1 MKGNEGSKRSR
12 LQLCLHHRV
21 FYYDSCLPIIHRILC
36 LASMITKKMGLG
48 YSEHPEVDIFLDHIC
63 VGRGVRAVK
72 GAFTFGCKC
81 LQRSEGTYKGKPK
94 PETKSLN
101 DPIATGFSVSGN
113 QNYPNKTTHTRNF
126 SERLTHM
133 TLLKNLLL
141 CFLESRMA

>member
-1 MKGNEGSKRSR
+1 
-12 LQLCLHHRV
+12 
-21 FYYDSCLPIIHRILC
+21 
-36 LASMITKKMGLG
+36 MGLG

-63 VGRGVRAVK
+63 VGRGVCAVK

-94 PETKSLN
+94 PETKGLN

-126 SERLTHM
+126 SESLTHM